1 MTGSNAYKIV
11 ISGPVGAGKST
22 AIGVLSDIPPVVTDA
37 VPSDDVS
44 LSKNST
50 TVAMD
55 YGLIALGDG
64 SKIHLYGT
72 PGQRRFDFMWDIML
86 NGALGLILLINN
98 NASDPLGDLERFL
111 DAFSGALEGLPFCVG
126 ITHLD
131 KSRKVILPDY
141 HALLKRRGHVIPLF
155 SVDAR
160 SSQDMNT
167 LLMAMLGMIEP
178 GILVHNIKAFG
189 QTGSAQ

>member
-1 MTGSNAYKIV
+1 MPCSDAYKIV

-22 AIGVLSDIPPVVTDA
+22 AIAALSDIPPVVTDA
-37 VPSDDVS
+37 APSDDVATLKS
-44 LSKNST
+44 TT
-50 TVAMD
+50 TVALD
-55 YGLIALGDG
+55 YGIINLGDG
-64 SKIHLYGT
+64 NKIHLYGT

-98 NASDPLGDLERFL
+98 NTSDPLGDFKLFL
-111 DAFSGALEGLPFCVG
+111 DMFSESLSKIPFCVG

-131 KSRKVILPDY
+131 ESQDIMLPDY
-141 HALLKRRGHVIPLF
+141 HMILNEQGHIVPLF

-178 GILVHNIKAFG
+178 TILIQNI
-189 QTGSAQ
+189 